1 MRLIEP
7 NSLLCR
13 VVCPEGREN
22 LPEAQGTILVP
33 FEADVLCRKDLLCDL
48 KQTIYMP
55 TNQHSLVKSQSMLL
69 PFRYLFNIAP

>member
-33 FEADVLCRKDLLCDL
+33 FEAEVLCRKDLLCNL

-55 TNQHSLVKSQSMLL
+55 TITNTHLFSLNQCYY
-69 PFRYLFNIAP
+69 PFVTCLT